1 MANLVGKKFHEIGN
15 WRIDGQI
22 IYEIAFAFEFV
33 VAILIT
39 STYTDYFSNHL
50 LHTLM
55 FAGLALVLLKI
66 FLFDDLDLIL
76 LAIDAIVL
84 ILLLMNLR
92 TSIVF

>member
-33 VAILIT
+33 VAFLIT

-50 LHTLM
+50 LHT
-55 FAGLALVLLKI
+55 
-66 FLFDDLDLIL
+66 
-76 LAIDAIVL
+76 
-84 ILLLMNLR
+84 
-92 TSIVF
+92 